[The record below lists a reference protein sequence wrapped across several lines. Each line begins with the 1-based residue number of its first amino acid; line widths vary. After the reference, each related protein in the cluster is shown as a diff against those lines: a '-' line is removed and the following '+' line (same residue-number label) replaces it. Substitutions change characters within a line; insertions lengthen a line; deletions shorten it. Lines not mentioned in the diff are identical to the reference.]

1 MKKYNLLSTAL
12 IACNCIFA
20 QPINETPNF
29 SEDPIYVLADS
40 SGTVIN
46 WDFIS
51 FDLNAYPNTS
61 DSDLVQRQNPKTI
74 YLNQPDWLTGTT
86 LTGSLPIKEYSQD
99 GLTLSLVGTYSATKE
114 GFGTITI
121 PGHTFANVDK
131 IKWVENYLML
141 FEGDT
146 LATYSNTYFS
156 YFKQNTKHKVFEV
169 FKKQRSLGG
178 NTNFVFY
185 GVSDCITC
193 SSNGTLPDIDLVMN
207 PNPASSETTI
217 SYNLWK
223 NSTVSITITNQA
235 GNVNNELYTGQDN
248 EGVNSHTFLMQNYVT
263 GLYTIHV
270 TIDDVSYSLNLI
282 VQ

>member
-1 MKKYNLLSTAL
+1 MKKFNLLL
-12 IACNCIFA
+12 IASAFSNCIFA
-20 QPINETPNF
+20 QTINETPNIL
-29 SEDPIYVLADS
+29 EDSIYSLADS
-40 SGTVIN
+40 VGNGIN
-46 WDFIS
+46 WNFDS
-51 FDLNAYPNTS
+51 FDLNNYPNTS
-61 DSDLVQRQNPKTI
+61 DSDLVQRLNPKTL
-74 YLNQPDWLTGTT
+74 YVSQNEWLTGTT
-86 LTGSLPIKEYSQD
+86 LTGALPTKEYSED
-99 GLTLSLVGTYSATKE
+99 GLTLSLVGSYSVTKE
-114 GFGTITI
+114 GSGAITI
-121 PGHTFANVDK
+121 PGQTFENVDK

-193 SSNGTLPDIDLVMN
+193 PNNGALPDIDLLMN
-207 PNPASSETTI
+207 PNPASNETTI

-223 NSTVSITITNQA
+223 NSTVNITITNQA
-235 GNVNNELYTGQDN
+235 GNVNNVLYSAQDG
-248 EGVNSHTFLMQNYVT
+248 EGENSHTFLMQNYVT